1 MKNVFTIL
9 KLLWLTALF
18 SLLAACT
25 TSGKRIEGAASGPSY
40 AVDAS
45 WPKPLPNNWILGQVA
60 GIATD
65 KNDHIWII
73 QRPRTLTEDERGA
86 STTPPRSKC
95 CVAAPPV
102 MEFDR
107 EGNFLRGWGG
117 EAAGYDWPKNE
128 HGIYVD
134 PKGDVWIGGNDNAD
148 HMLLKFTADGK
159 FLLQIGSPGKS
170 LGSNATNQLGR
181 PAHMELDVV
190 TNELFV
196 ADGYQNKRVIVF
208 DATTGAYKRHWGAYG
223 NKPDDSKIAPFNA
236 DSPQFANP
244 VHCVRLMK
252 DQTVLVCDRSNNRI
266 QVFTKDGKFIRQ
278 MVSEPNTRGSGS
290 VWDLVVSEDPAQKYI
305 LLADGANNEVR
316 IVVRETGEKIGSFGR
331 PGRQAGDFH
340 WVHNIAIDSQG
351 NIYTSEVDN
360 GKRIQKF
367 DRVK

>member
-1 MKNVFTIL
+1 MNRTSLLL
-9 KLLWLTALF
+9 KLLLLLSAFTLTVG
-18 SLLAACT
+18 CT
-25 TSGKRIEGAASGPSY
+25 TSTKRIQGSASGPAF

-86 STTPPRSKC
+86 STTPPRSTC
-95 CVAAPPV
+95 CVAAPAV

-107 EGNFLRGWGG
+107 KGNFLRGWGG
-117 EAAGYDWPKNE
+117 AAAGYDWPKNE

-134 PKGDVWIGGNDNAD
+134 PKGDVWIGGNDNVD

-181 PAHMELDVV
+181 PAHMELDVA

-208 DATTGAYKRHWGAYG
+208 DASTGAYKRHWGAYG
-223 NKPDDSKIAPFNA
+223 NKPDDTKIPDYNPE
-236 DSPQFANP
+236 SPQFANP

-252 DQTVLVCDRSNNRI
+252 DQTLLVCDRSNNRI
-266 QVFTKDGKFIRQ
+266 QIFTKDGKFLRQ
-278 MVSEPNTRGSGS
+278 IVSEPNTRGSGS
-290 VWDLVVSEDPAQKYI
+290 IWDLVVSEDPAQKYI

-316 IVVRETGEKIGSFGR
+316 ILLRETGEKIGSFGR
-331 PGRQAGDFH
+331 SGRQAGDFH

-367 DRVK
+367 ERVK